1 MTTNPLELLFTED
14 SMAND
19 ITGGRFSEVAINHGT
34 KVARAWFV
42 IDQAMSEL
50 DGKDEMLAELMSDMF
65 ELNSD
70 VGQGDVIRALY
81 NRLSPREQARI
92 QVEGL

>member
-1 MTTNPLELLFTED
+1 MY
-14 SMAND
+14 
-19 ITGGRFSEVAINHGT
+19 
-34 KVARAWFV
+34 
-42 IDQAMSEL
+42 EL